1 MFNEIELNELNESK
15 INNYFYLDNENKI
28 QIESNLSPHI
38 YLDLLLSFKNSKN
51 VINKILLNLK
61 INNKFS
67 FYIPELL
74 SMNNNEIKEFLLE
87 ISNNL
92 KYNLILYWISNNLD
106 FNSKLESS
114 LINDIKINRINFD
127 IKSNEDRK
135 NLLIQTMKKNE
146 KIEYYYDNIYFYSEL
161 NNICSKLNE
170 ISMNEREK
178 FFQNQIK
185 NLNNYIQNLNNKN
198 EYFKGIILPFDNNNE
213 NENEEENYIIVNIVN
228 EFSSKL
234 LTKTRVPIKLTVELV
249 KQKEIKDWKKKIEKI
264 KIEKKNNN
272 IIIKYF
278 NNFIKNKKNN
288 NEKKINEYSSV
299 EDFFKHLEM
308 KEKLKKINEIK
319 NNINLC
325 NKNPSEEQKIK
336 NNLPNK
342 NVLNSTLINLYQKE
356 DTLCDLEK
364 LPKNLNPFGKIFF
377 DVILQEIKPFSKF
390 KYFLSYNVK
399 QFIYKFNDDLRQE
412 FLIMQMIKLF
422 KEIFS
427 IENLPLNLTTYN
439 IIITSNKSGIIE
451 YIPNTISIH
460 SLLKFL
466 NKNKISLANF
476 FTLFFNKN
484 LLEAQKNFAES
495 LAAYSLVCFILNIK
509 DRHNENI
516 LLDYNGKIIHID
528 FGFALGI
535 SPGNLNFENAPFKI
549 TEDYINILGGID
561 SEIFVYFKSLFM
573 KGLIAVKK
581 YYKYFENI
589 LRLMFDGLFRN
600 INCFEGKEIDE
611 IVENMKKKFFLN
623 LNEKDYNKIVDDII
637 NESIN
642 NWRTGYYDY
651 YQKLTNDIEY

>member
-106 FNSKLESS
+106 FNSQLESS

-288 NEKKINEYSSV
+288 NEKK
-299 EDFFKHLEM
+299 
-308 KEKLKKINEIK
+308 
-319 NNINLC
+319 
-325 NKNPSEEQKIK
+325 NKR
-336 NNLPNK
+336 
-342 NVLNSTLINLYQKE
+342 
-356 DTLCDLEK
+356 
-364 LPKNLNPFGKIFF
+364 IFF
-377 DVILQEIKPFSKF
+377 SRRFFQTFRNERKT
-390 KYFLSYNVK
+390 
-399 QFIYKFNDDLRQE
+399 E
-412 FLIMQMIKLF
+412 
-422 KEIFS
+422 
-427 IENLPLNLTTYN
+427 
-439 IIITSNKSGIIE
+439 
-451 YIPNTISIH
+451 
-460 SLLKFL
+460 
-466 NKNKISLANF
+466 KNK
-476 FTLFFNKN
+476 
-484 LLEAQKNFAES
+484 
-495 LAAYSLVCFILNIK
+495 
-509 DRHNENI
+509 
-516 LLDYNGKIIHID
+516 
-528 FGFALGI
+528 
-535 SPGNLNFENAPFKI
+535 
-549 TEDYINILGGID
+549 
-561 SEIFVYFKSLFM
+561 
-573 KGLIAVKK
+573 
-581 YYKYFENI
+581 
-589 LRLMFDGLFRN
+589 RN
-600 INCFEGKEIDE
+600 
-611 IVENMKKKFFLN
+611 
-623 LNEKDYNKIVDDII
+623 
-637 NESIN
+637 
-642 NWRTGYYDY
+642 
-651 YQKLTNDIEY
+651 